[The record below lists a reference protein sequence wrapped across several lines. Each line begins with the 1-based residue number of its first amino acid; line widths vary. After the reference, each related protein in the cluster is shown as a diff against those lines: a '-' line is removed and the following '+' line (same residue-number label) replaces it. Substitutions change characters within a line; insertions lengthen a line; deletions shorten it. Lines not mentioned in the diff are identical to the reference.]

1 MWNLSSCLVY
11 ALSDLALYS
20 HPSQFSIVRLRV
32 CIPNLH
38 KNCFKVS
45 SLKSLF
51 FSCWVTLTSRH
62 LDKNFAFLSL
72 PQLLIWHLQRTISV
86 ESAWTQPSTVSC
98 WSAATW
104 WPVPPVVNR
113 WTSAPSVDSMLY
125 DVCIYSGRNDI
136 ALNYGSFF
144 SYGISLDGSRNWPFF
159 SIFLGY

>member
-1 MWNLSSCLVY
+1 MRNLSSCRVY
-11 ALSDLALYS
+11 NILNLAICSFPSITLSQSVFHCSFTCMYS
-20 HPSQFSIVRLRV
+20 KSSQKLFQ
-32 CIPNLH
+32 
-38 KNCFKVS
+38 

-51 FSCWVTLTSRH
+51 FSCWVTLYVVISRH
-62 LDKNFAFLSL
+62 NFAFLSL
-72 PQLLIWHLQRTISV
+72 PQLLTWHLQRTISV

-144 SYGISLDGSRNWPFF
+144 SYGISLDGSRNWPFSLF
-159 SIFLGY
+159 F